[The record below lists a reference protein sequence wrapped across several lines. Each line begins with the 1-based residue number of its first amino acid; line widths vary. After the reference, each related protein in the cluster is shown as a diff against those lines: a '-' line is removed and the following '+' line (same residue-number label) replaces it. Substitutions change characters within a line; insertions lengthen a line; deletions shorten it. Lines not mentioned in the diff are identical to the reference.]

1 MIPNIFPAV
10 WASFL
15 DRKFH
20 VLHQTWKIPKSYNI
34 IRITINPHLITNFVI
49 GNHFG
54 TFFCNPGILTALCGW
69 NLDRKFWVF
78 LQMLNDFKT
87 RNFRSINQPPIA
99 PELIHFHQKC
109 ISSKFFAKTLL
120 EMMSLITLCDFWDF
134 HVFAR
139 KLKISDPN
147 PAQRCYQNRKTNRN
161 QSRLKYFIILV

>member
-69 NLDRKFWVF
+69 NLDRIFWVF

-87 RNFRSINQPPIA
+87 ISFRSRNQPPIG
-99 PELIHFHQKC
+99 PKLIHFPQKC
-109 ISSKFFAKTLL
+109 ISSKIIAKTLL
-120 EMMSLITLCDFWDF
+120 EMMSLITLCDFEIF
-134 HVFAR
+134 QFSPENSKFPIQTQLRGATR
-139 KLKISDPN
+139 IKKQTETN
-147 PAQRCYQNRKTNRN
+147 PGWST
-161 QSRLKYFIILV
+161 L

>member
-15 DRKFH
+15 DRKFI
-20 VLHQTWKIPKSYNI
+20 VLHQTWKIQKSCNM
-34 IRITINPHLITNFVI
+34 IRIAIYPHLISNIVI

-54 TFFCNPGILTALCGW
+54 TFFFNPCILTALCGW

-87 RNFRSINQPPIA
+87 RNFRSRNQPPIA

-120 EMMSLITLCDFWDF
+120 EMMSLITLCDFEIF
-134 HVFAR
+134 QFSPENSKFPIQTQLRGATR
-139 KLKISDPN
+139 IEKQTETN
-147 PAQRCYQNRKTNRN
+147 PDWST
-161 QSRLKYFIILV
+161 L

>member
-34 IRITINPHLITNFVI
+34 
-49 GNHFG
+49 NHFG

-69 NLDRKFWVF
+69 NLDRNFWVF

-87 RNFRSINQPPIA
+87 RSFRSRNQPPIG
-99 PELIHFHQKC
+99 PELIHFPQKC
-109 ISSKFFAKTLL
+109 ISSKIFAKTLL
-120 EMMSLITLCDFWDF
+120 EMLSLITLCDFEIF
-134 HVFAR
+134 QFSPENSKFPIQTQLRGATR
-139 KLKISDPN
+139 IEKQTETN
-147 PAQRCYQNRKTNRN
+147 PDWNT
-161 QSRLKYFIILV
+161 L

>member
-69 NLDRKFWVF
+69 NLDRNFWVF

-87 RNFRSINQPPIA
+87 ISFRSRNQPPIG
-99 PELIHFHQKC
+99 PELIHFPKKC
-109 ISSKFFAKTLL
+109 ISSKIFAKTLL
-120 EMMSLITLCDFWDF
+120 EMMSLITLCDFEIF
-134 HVFAR
+134 QFSPENSKFPIQTQLRGATR
-139 KLKISDPN
+139 IEKQTETN
-147 PAQRCYQNRKTNRN
+147 PDWST
-161 QSRLKYFIILV
+161 L